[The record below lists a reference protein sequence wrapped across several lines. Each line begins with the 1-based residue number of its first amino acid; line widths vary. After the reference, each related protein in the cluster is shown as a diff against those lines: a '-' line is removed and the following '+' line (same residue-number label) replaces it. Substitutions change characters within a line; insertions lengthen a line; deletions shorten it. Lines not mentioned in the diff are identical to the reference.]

1 MILSIILLQAER
13 RAPTR
18 ACHQEEEQGRS
29 ERRPRAQQCALLRCS
44 SSSGSGHQHHWHG
57 RGDRG
62 GILRSSPRRG
72 HQSDRPPGPCAAVHR
87 AEPQQTVPTSSGSH
101 GLHFPHP
108 RAAES
113 DPSGYGRQRLANI
126 LACFPPAVFG
136 CQCCCVSMSTIIST
150 NFL

>member
-1 MILSIILLQAER
+1 MILSLILLQAER
-13 RAPTR
+13 RAQTR
-18 ACHQEEEQGRS
+18 ACHQEEEQGHS
-29 ERRPRAQQCALLRCS
+29 ERRSRAQQRALLRCS
-44 SSSGSGHQHHWHG
+44 SSGSGHQYHWHG

-101 GLHFPHP
+101 GLHVPHP